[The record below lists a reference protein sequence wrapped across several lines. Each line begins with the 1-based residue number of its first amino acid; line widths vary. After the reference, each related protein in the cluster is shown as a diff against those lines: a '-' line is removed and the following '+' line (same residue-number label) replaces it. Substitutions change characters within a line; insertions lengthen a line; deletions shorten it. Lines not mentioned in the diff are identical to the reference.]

1 MNNYIIRIHAMKVIH
16 GIRTMFSRKLD
27 AQEYHHRAPT
37 NVIRRIPHPL
47 QSCRRT
53 TTDILEFV
61 VRNRDKHLLCTAE
74 GVTIP

>member
-1 MNNYIIRIHAMKVIH
+1 
-16 GIRTMFSRKLD
+16 MFSRKLD

-61 VRNRDKHLLCTAE
+61 VRNRDKLLLCTAG
-74 GVTIP
+74 GVTIPRQEIKLTTKDPLRGP